1 MDTLRTSSY
10 VIPVR
15 LENEN
20 GKYMLIHGYTG
31 AMDIVSEG
39 LLAKINSVSSG
50 ADLSE
55 QTLSALQKRG
65 YVTTKTKEEEYDYVA
80 RIAKSMQKKWD
91 VLHTTFTW
99 IVSYNCNFR
108 CPYCYEGRDTKD
120 GKYKLTFTKEQ
131 VDIAYDAQ
139 DKIQPH
145 KELRKRTITLYGG
158 EPLLAENK
166 EIVNYIVE
174 EGRKRGYIFLAVTN
188 GYEVDHFLN
197 LLSPDGIYKLQIT
210 IDGTKE
216 IHNLRRPHC
225 KDDNTFDKIVDNV
238 EQALKKGIQ
247 VSVRMNSDKKNINDY
262 TALKNIFQDRNFFDY
277 PDFKFYLGR
286 IRDNGYI
293 TSSEHKDLDF
303 IPVQSFVEKQEQL
316 GVTPFK
322 QDSGIYRNIYNALI
336 NKQSLPFNSI
346 VCSAQSNGNVLDPFG
361 NIYPCWEV
369 INNKDCVKGNYS
381 KEGVTWNNKVVNEW
395 KTTGVSHRM
404 PCSHCKY
411 ALLCG
416 GGCPHYRKSSDYN
429 ICLLFKKIFPL
440 VVNKAYAESN
450 IV

>member
-10 VIPVR
+10 VIPVK

-50 ADLSE
+50 DGLSE
-55 QTLSALQKRG
+55 KTLSTLQKRG
-65 YVTTKTKEEEYDYVA
+65 YVTTKTKEEEYAYVA

-120 GKYKLTFTKEQ
+120 SKCKLTFTKEQ

-145 KELRKRTITLYGG
+145 KELRKKVITLYGG

-174 EGRKRGYIFLAVTN
+174 EGRKRGYTFLAVTN

-197 LLSPDGIYKLQIT
+197 LLAPDGIYKIQIT
-210 IDGTKE
+210 IDGTRE
-216 IHNLRRPHC
+216 MHNQRRIHY
-225 KDDNTFDKIVDNV
+225 KDHNTFDKIVDNV
-238 EQALKKGIQ
+238 ELALQKGIQ
-247 VSVRMNSDKKNINDY
+247 VSVRMNSDNKNIDHY
-262 TALKNIFQDRNFFDY
+262 TELKNIFQGRNFFDY
-277 PDFKFYLGR
+277 SGFNFYLGR
-286 IRDNGYI
+286 VRDNDYI
-293 TSSEHKDLDF
+293 TSTEHKELNF
-303 IPVQSFVEKQEQL
+303 IPVQSFVEKQKQL
-316 GVTPFK
+316 GATPFRK
-322 QDSGIYRNIYNALI
+322 DFGMYRDIYNAI
-336 NKQSLPFNSI
+336 VKKQSIPFNSI

-369 INNKDCVKGNYS
+369 INKKDCIKGNYS
-381 KEGVTWNNKVVNEW
+381 KEGVTWNNKVVSEW
-395 KTTGVSHRM
+395 RKTGVSQST
-404 PCSHCKY
+404 PCNHCKY

-416 GGCPHYRKSSDYN
+416 GGCPHYRKSADHN
-429 ICLLFKKIFPL
+429 NCLLFKNILPL
-440 VVNKAYAESN
+440 IVNKAYAESN